1 MIRRPAVMSL
11 YRHTRPLPELL
22 APAGSPE
29 ALEAAIAA
37 GADAVYLGGSRFNAR
52 LNAHNFDPAELREA
66 VTHAHRMGSRV
77 YLTLNTLVWDRELTD
92 ALEAAYEAAIAGVD
106 ALIIADVGAAAL
118 IRRALPELPLHA
130 STQLSGHN
138 AAVGQVLADF
148 GFSRFVI
155 ARETSLSDLAS
166 AVAGNPLEVEV
177 FIHGALC
184 VSHSGQ
190 CLFSSVVGGR
200 SGNRGECAQP
210 CRLPY
215 TCEGCGGMATNPDP
229 RKGQNRPAS
238 MSRIPNRRTDRPSPD
253 PDSDNYPLS
262 LKDLS
267 LAGHVPALIE
277 AGVSS
282 LKIEGRMKSPGY
294 VSGVTAIWR
303 RLLDENRAAT
313 PEEMAALGDLFSRG
327 GFTDGYQVGKITR
340 SMMGVRTDSDKERT
354 AAAEKAALGV
364 RHTPHLPLSMTFT
377 ARAGEPMTL
386 TAAAPLFRCDSP
398 GALTSVTVKG
408 DIPTAAETAPTTPEA
423 VEKQL
428 SRTGGT
434 PYRAEIV
441 TVEASEGLLLPLSRL
456 NALRREA
463 LDALDT
469 ARMAAMPAPA
479 AGYSPLSP
487 DSLTDGLLSPAK
499 KEALIPA
506 EPVSTARFHTPE
518 QITAAAADS
527 FRILYLPLGKSHPDL
542 VPADKRGVLMPPVIF
557 DGEADEVKDSLTAAL
572 QSGIRHI
579 LVGNIGHL
587 PLVRN
592 TVADCGLSGAVTLH
606 GDLRLNAA
614 NTPAAA
620 HLLSLG
626 LTDVILSPELTIP
639 RMRDISLSL
648 ARHGHAAAGAV
659 VYGRLPLMLLEK
671 CAIREIYRSMK
682 PDAVCREVCK
692 QNAALLKDRMGKAF
706 PVLREDSPRGH
717 GHRNLVYNS
726 LPTGMSDRM
735 DEILR
740 ARLCHHHFIFTVE
753 SAAEV
758 DRVIAAYREGKAL
771 GGEVRR
777 MVK

>member
-1 MIRRPAVMSL
+1 MSL
-11 YRHTRPLPELL
+11 NRQSRPLPELL

-66 VTHAHRMGSRV
+66 VSHAHRMGSRV

-92 ALEAAYEAAIAGVD
+92 ALEAAYEAATAGVD

-118 IRRALPELPLHA
+118 IRRALPDLPLHA

-138 AAVGQVLADF
+138 ASVGQVLADF

-155 ARETSLSDLAS
+155 ARETDLSDLAA
-166 AVAGNPLEVEV
+166 AVANNPLEVEV

-215 TCEGCGGMATNPDP
+215 GCEGCSGKASNQAP
-229 RKGQNRPAS
+229 RKGQSRPS
-238 MSRIPNRRTDRPSPD
+238 PKGKYPDRGSDRRSPD
-253 PDSDNYPLS
+253 PDSENYPLS

-267 LAGHVPALIE
+267 LAAHVPALIE

-303 RLLDENRAAT
+303 RLLDEGRAAT

-327 GFTDGYQVGKITR
+327 GFTDGYQVGKVNR

-354 AAAEKAALGV
+354 VAAEKAALGV
-364 RHTPHLPLSMTFT
+364 RHQPHLPLSMSFT
-377 ARAGEPMTL
+377 ARAGEPVRL
-386 TAAAPLFRCDSP
+386 TATAPLFRCDSP
-398 GALTSVTVKG
+398 EPHTSVTVEG
-408 DIPTAAETAPTTPEA
+408 DMPAAAETASTTPEA

-434 PYRAEIV
+434 PYRAEGI
-441 TVEASEGLLLPLSRL
+441 TADMEDGLLLPLSRL

-469 ARMAAMPAPA
+469 ARMAAMPDPA

-487 DSLTDGLLSPAK
+487 DALTDGLLPSRG
-499 KEALIPA
+499 EAAIPA
-506 EPVSTARFHTPE
+506 EPVSTARFYTPA
-518 QITAAAADS
+518 QITPAAADY
-527 FRILYLPLGKSHPDL
+527 FRILYLPPGKTHPTH
-542 VPADKRGVLMPPVIF
+542 VPADRRGVLMPPVIF
-557 DGEADEVKDSLTAAL
+557 DREADEVRESLTAAL
-572 QSGIRHI
+572 QGGIRHI

-587 PLVRN
+587 PLARD
-592 TVADCGLSGAVTLH
+592 TVTACGLEGEVTLH
-606 GDLRLNAA
+606 GDLRLNTA

-620 HLLSLG
+620 RLLSLG
-626 LTDVILSPELTIP
+626 LSDLILSPELTLP

-648 ARHGHAAAGAV
+648 ARHGYAAAGAV

-671 CAIREIYRSMK
+671 CAIREIYRHMK
-682 PDAVCREVCK
+682 PDAVCREICDR
-692 QNAALLKDRMGKAF
+692 NAAVLKDRLGKAF
-706 PVLREDSPRGH
+706 PVLREDSPMGR

-726 LPTGMSDRM
+726 LPTGMSDRA
-735 DEILR
+735 DELFR
-740 ARLCHHHFIFTVE
+740 ARLCHRHFIFTVE
-753 SAAEV
+753 SPAEV
-758 DRVIAAYREGKAL
+758 DRVTAAYREGKAL
-771 GGEVRR
+771 GGDVRR
-777 MVK
+777 MLK